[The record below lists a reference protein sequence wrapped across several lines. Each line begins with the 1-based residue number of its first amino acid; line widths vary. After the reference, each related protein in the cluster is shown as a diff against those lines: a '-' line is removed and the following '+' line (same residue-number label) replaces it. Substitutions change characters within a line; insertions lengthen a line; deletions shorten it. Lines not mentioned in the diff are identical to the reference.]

1 MSDQL
6 NPTPQPE
13 LSEQDAEL
21 LSAYLDA
28 MLSDD
33 ERKQLEM
40 RLERE
45 PFLRSELASMRQT
58 VTMIHALPTL
68 KAPRNFTITAEDVAP
83 DTNQVETQLS
93 EKFVRFPT
101 STLWTLASVAAAI
114 VVVLVGIL
122 VFLPSAN
129 ESLAPAD
136 QSQGIAQQPTIL
148 LVSTELPATDG
159 FSISNSA
166 RSETSDVTTDT
177 VQPPEPAIAMADE
190 AESDEVVD
198 NDFDSE
204 EADESADDAP
214 QTFSA
219 ESAPLDNAPA
229 NNEELQTTLAFTTPT
244 PSTLA
249 ESDDAD
255 SAGDSAFDAPPVP
268 ENAETTESA
277 SDLAFGQGG
286 GADGVTQQEEQVQI
300 TDSIMRFINAM
311 RRIIAE
317 YQP

>member
-1 MSDQL
+1 
-6 NPTPQPE
+6 
-13 LSEQDAEL
+13 L

-33 ERKQLEM
+33 ERKQLEI

-45 PFLRSELASMRQT
+45 PFLRSELTSMRQT

-83 DTNQVETQLS
+83 DTNQVETKS
-93 EKFVRFPT
+93 TEKIVRFST

-136 QSQGIAQQPTIL
+136 QVQGIAQQPTIL

-166 RSETSDVTTDT
+166 RSETSDVTTDI
-177 VQPPEPAIAMADE
+177 VQPPEPVIAMADE

-198 NDFDSE
+198 SDFDSE

-219 ESAPLDNAPA
+219 ESAPLDDASA
-229 NNEELQTTLAFTTPT
+229 NEELQTTPITATST

-249 ESDDAD
+249 ESDGDD
-255 SAGDSAFDAPPVP
+255 SAGGSAFDAPPAP
-268 ENAETTESA
+268 ESAETTEGA
-277 SDLAFGQGG
+277 SDLTLAQGG

-311 RRIIAE
+311 RRIITE